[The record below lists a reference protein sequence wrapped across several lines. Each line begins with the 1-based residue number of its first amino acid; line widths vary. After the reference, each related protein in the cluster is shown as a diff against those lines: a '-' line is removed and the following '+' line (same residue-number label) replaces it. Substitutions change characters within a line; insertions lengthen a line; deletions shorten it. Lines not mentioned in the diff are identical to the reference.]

1 MISLALESKP
11 LNAVLK
17 TRVVNGDKGVMKSG
31 VDYLESKF
39 TPLHGLKQRPT
50 QRDVG
55 PCWSVLFDKIQFW
68 SGNVSALK
76 TDPRISSKVSVFS
89 KCLKKRCH
97 RSLGRNKISIH

>member
-50 QRDVG
+50 QREVS
-55 PCWSVLFDKIQFW
+55 PCRSVVFDEIQFW
-68 SGNVSALK
+68 SGNVSACK
-76 TDPRISSKVSVFS
+76 NRPENFIKGECFFEMS
-89 KCLKKRCH
+89 
-97 RSLGRNKISIH
+97 